1 MTKETK
7 NKIVDMRAVTCG
19 LVPGIVAQLDA
30 TSARVVD
37 FHIRTGIREEIMS
50 GFGSG
55 GAWNIEIITDLG
67 FDILRFYRRK
77 PSSLESL
84 NIVNY

>member
-1 MTKETK
+1 MKKERETK
-7 NKIVDMRAVTCG
+7 VVDMSGVTCG
-19 LVPGIVAQLDA
+19 LVPGIVEQLDA

-37 FHIRTGIREEIMS
+37 VHIRTGIREEIMS

-67 FDILRFYRRK
+67 FDILRFIRKK

-84 NIVNY
+84 NIVEY

>member
-1 MTKETK
+1 MK
-7 NKIVDMRAVTCG
+7 NKIVDMRDVTCG
-19 LVPGIVAQLDA
+19 LVPGIVAQLDS
-30 TSARVVD
+30 THARGVD
-37 FHIRTGIREEIMS
+37 FHIRTGIREEILS

-67 FDILRFYRRK
+67 FDLLRFTRKK

-84 NIVNY
+84 NIVEY